1 MVGKKYTE
9 FIALW
14 GVLIA
19 GIALLSYLPGN
30 KNPIVR
36 QRLEVI
42 EPFVSDPEGQVS
54 SVNSAAPANT
64 TLELPRHPYALLVD
78 SIPTFEGK
86 APSPSS
92 QNCYESDFQK
102 RLERTGNFRQIT
114 NNYKRGVPDSCSA
127 PNHDLALSF
136 YKVEPLPDAG
146 CL

>member
-1 MVGKKYTE
+1 MLEAGAAGLPIVAPARGGITE
-9 FIALW
+9 FLD
-14 GVLIA
+14 GC
-19 GIALLSYLPGN
+19 PGFA
-30 KNPIVR
+30 
-36 QRLEVI
+36 
-42 EPFVSDPEGQVS
+42 FVSDPEGQVS
-54 SVNSAAPANT
+54 TVNSAAPANT
-64 TLELPRHPYALLVD
+64 TLELPRQPYALLVD